1 MKESGEP
8 LFLADEG
15 YRRRRA
21 TDAARLLPLLGL
33 LLWLVFPLLRDP
45 ATTPERETAGAVL
58 YMFGVWI
65 GLILLAAILSRPL
78 REPSDGADAADR
90 PAAETPP

>member
-1 MKESGEP
+1 MKEPGEP

-21 TDAARLLPLLGL
+21 TDAVRLLPFLGL

-45 ATTPERETAGAVL
+45 ATTPENETAGAVL
-58 YMFGVWI
+58 YVFGVWI
-65 GLILLAAILSRPL
+65 GLIICAASLSRPL
-78 REPSDGADAADR
+78 REPPDDVDDQSA
-90 PAAETPP
+90 PETQP